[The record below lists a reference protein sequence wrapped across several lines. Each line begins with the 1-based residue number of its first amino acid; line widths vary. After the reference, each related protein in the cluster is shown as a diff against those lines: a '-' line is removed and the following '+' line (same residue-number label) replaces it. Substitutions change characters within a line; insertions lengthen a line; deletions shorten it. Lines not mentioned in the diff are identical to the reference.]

1 MQELLL
7 GVDVGTTATK
17 AVLVDS
23 TGHIISQGRAEYPT
37 KHLQAGWVEQDPND
51 WWKSFCQAVAIAKNG
66 APNAKITGVA
76 ISSQAPTL
84 VAVDANGDCVRNA
97 MIWMDRRAQLEADE
111 LASNFPNISQ
121 LTGNRADPYYVAAKI
136 KWFIKNEPD
145 NYRKTKYFLQIP
157 GFLNYKLTG
166 NFGLD
171 SVHASLL
178 QLRTADNLNWADDVM
193 KFVGV
198 SADKFPTIGQASEI
212 TGEVTKGN
220 QSGIDAGTPVYFG
233 TVDGCSAAVETGV
246 IDPGVVA
253 EMTGTSTVLIMPTDG
268 NNFND
273 AFVAI
278 EHAIAGRQ
286 LRLGAMV
293 ASGASVAWLQQ
304 SILKEHT
311 SIEEL
316 TNQAKLVSPG
326 SDGLIFLPYMMG
338 ERSPIWHTNARGVFF
353 GLSLTTT
360 PAMMFR
366 AVLEGTAFALAHN
379 VEIAKKSGIKIEE
392 IRSIGGG
399 SKSELWN
406 QIKADVLGMPIAI
419 LKDSSGAAVGDAYLA
434 GIGSGVFTDIRSTL
448 ASTVVIE
455 NRYQPNNKAHAYY
468 QERYARYRSLY
479 ESVREEFDQSA
490 ASAEY
495 KINK

>member
-23 TGHIISQGRAEYPT
+23 SGHIISQGRAEYPT
-37 KHLQAGWVEQDPND
+37 KYLQAGWVEQDPND
-51 WWKSFCQAVAIAKNG
+51 YWLSFCQAVEIAQAG
-66 APNAKITGVA
+66 ASGAKISGIA
-76 ISSQAPTL
+76 ISAQAPTL
-84 VAVDANGDCVRNA
+84 IAVDANGDPVRNA
-97 MIWMDRRAQLEADE
+97 MIWMDRRAQAEADQ
-111 LASNFPNISQ
+111 LARQFSNISQ

-136 KWFIKNEPD
+136 KWFIKNEPA
-145 NYRKTKYFLQIP
+145 NYQKTKHFLQIP
-157 GFLNYKLTG
+157 GYLNYKLTG
-166 NFGLD
+166 KFGID
-171 SVHASLL
+171 SAHASLL
-178 QLRTADNLNWADDVM
+178 QLRGADNLNWAADVM

-198 SADKFPTIGQASEI
+198 TEDKFPQIANSIVLQ
-212 TGEVTKGN
+212 GEVLSNN
-220 QSGIDAGTPVYFG
+220 QSKITAGTPVYFG
-233 TVDGCSAAVETGV
+233 SVDGCSAALEAGV

-253 EMTGTSTVLIMPTDG
+253 EMTGTSTVLLMPTDG

-304 SILKEHT
+304 NILKGEQ
-311 SIEEL
+311 SVEQLSKDAQEV
-316 TNQAKLVSPG
+316 APG
-326 SDGLIFLPYMMG
+326 SEGLIFLPYMMG

-379 VEIAKKSGIKIEE
+379 VEIGKASGIKIDE

-399 SKSELWN
+399 SKSGLWN
-406 QIKADVLGMPIAI
+406 QIKADVLGMPIAV
-419 LKDSSGAAVGDAYLA
+419 LEDSVGAAVGDAYLA
-434 GIGSGVFTDIRSTL
+434 GMGVGLFKDIRQTL
-448 ASTVVIE
+448 KTNVKIE
-455 NRYQPNNKAHAYY
+455 ARFVPDQKVHSYY
-468 QERYARYRSLY
+468 QERYARFRSLY
-479 ESVREEFDQSA
+479 ESIKDEFDESA
-490 ASAEY
+490 PTATY
-495 KINK
+495 KVK

>member
-23 TGHIISQGRAEYPT
+23 SGHIISQGRAEYPT
-37 KHLQAGWVEQDPND
+37 KYLQAGWVEQDPND
-51 WWKSFCQAVAIAKNG
+51 YWLSFCQAVEIAQAG
-66 APNAKITGVA
+66 ASGAKISGIA
-76 ISSQAPTL
+76 ISAQAPTL
-84 VAVDANGDCVRNA
+84 IAVDSNGDPVRNA
-97 MIWMDRRAQLEADE
+97 MIWMDRRAQAEADE
-111 LASNFPNISQ
+111 LARQFSNISQ

-136 KWFIKNEPD
+136 KWFIKNEPA
-145 NYRKTKYFLQIP
+145 NYQKTKHFLQIP
-157 GFLNYKLTG
+157 GYLNYKLTG
-166 NFGLD
+166 KFGID
-171 SVHASLL
+171 SAHASLL
-178 QLRTADNLNWADDVM
+178 QLRGADNLNWAADVM

-198 SADKFPTIGQASEI
+198 AEDKFPQIANSIVLQ
-212 TGEVTKGN
+212 GEVLSNN
-220 QSGIDAGTPVYFG
+220 QSKITAGTPVYFG
-233 TVDGCSAAVETGV
+233 SVDGCSAALEAGV

-253 EMTGTSTVLIMPTDG
+253 EMTGTSTVLLMPTDG

-304 SILKEHT
+304 NILKGEQ
-311 SIEEL
+311 SVEQLSRDAQEV
-316 TNQAKLVSPG
+316 APG
-326 SDGLIFLPYMMG
+326 SEGLIFLPYMMG

-379 VEIAKKSGIKIEE
+379 VEIGKASGIKIDE

-399 SKSELWN
+399 SKSGLWN
-406 QIKADVLGMPIAI
+406 QIKADVLGMPIAV
-419 LKDSSGAAVGDAYLA
+419 LEDSVGAAVGDAYLA
-434 GIGSGVFTDIRSTL
+434 GMGVGLFKDIRQTL
-448 ASTVVIE
+448 KTNVKIE
-455 NRYQPNNKAHAYY
+455 ARFVPDQKVHSYY
-468 QERYARYRSLY
+468 QERYARFRSLY
-479 ESVREEFDQSA
+479 ESIKDEFDKSA
-490 ASAEY
+490 PTASY
-495 KINK
+495 KVK